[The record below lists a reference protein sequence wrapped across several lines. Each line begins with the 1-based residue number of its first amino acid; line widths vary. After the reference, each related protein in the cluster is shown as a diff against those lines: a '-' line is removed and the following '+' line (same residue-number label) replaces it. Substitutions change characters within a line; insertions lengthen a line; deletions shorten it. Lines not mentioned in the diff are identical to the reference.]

1 MIDVTVLHCGKAPAA
16 SQTQGLQ
23 ETAAGLGTTV
33 PAGRIQVL
41 PPPPRGQFEAKGKDG
56 ARRFWGVD
64 RLGSQRE
71 GPSPSVSFLAP
82 SVAQRRP
89 AGRPPSATNP
99 ADRS

>member
-1 MIDVTVLHCGKAPAA
+1 M
-16 SQTQGLQ
+16 
-23 ETAAGLGTTV
+23 TV

-41 PPPPRGQFEAKGKDG
+41 PPPPPRGQFEAKGKDG

-71 GPSPSVSFLAP
+71 GPSPSVGFLAP
-82 SVAQRRP
+82 SAEQRQP

-99 ADRS
+99 ADRSGCGRSEVSQRRHGRAAAFL